1 MPKAKMPGIPT
12 VVDDRI
18 LAPAVRAL
26 IEIVGILTGQRGD
39 GTMSVPSDLRA
50 RLTDLEQRVKK
61 LENP

>member
-18 LAPAVRAL
+18 LAPAVRSL

-39 GTMSVPSDLRA
+39 GSLAVPSDLKA
-50 RLTDLEQRVKK
+50 QLADLERRIKA
-61 LENP
+61 LETP